1 MEVRKVT
8 KVTRGGRR
16 MRFRAMMLVGDRAG
30 HIGLGLATGNDV
42 SAAIQ
47 KASHNAYK
55 HIYKVSITKD
65 GTTPYKVDTRF
76 KASHVVLRP
85 AGPGT

>member
-1 MEVRKVT
+1 
-8 KVTRGGRR
+8 